1 MTMKKNIFKKTVN
14 LSIDNLLAVS
24 KEEFIEYLTDADDEV
39 GEIISYE
46 CVGDNSYGLV
56 SIEVEYK
63 MCQWMFE
70 DFLFCQWMFEDFL
83 TDKHNLDW
91 NEYGQLIVDETQN
104 VNNKGEI
111 K

>member
-1 MTMKKNIFKKTVN
+1 MEKNIFKKTVN

-70 DFLFCQWMFEDFL
+70 DFL

>member
-1 MTMKKNIFKKTVN
+1 MKKNIFKKTVN

-46 CVGDNSYGLV
+46 CVGDSSYGLV

-63 MCQWMFE
+63 MCQRMFE
-70 DFLFCQWMFEDFL
+70 DFLA
-83 TDKHNLDW
+83 DKHNLDW

-104 VNNKGEI
+104 VNKKG
-111 K
+111 

>member
-1 MTMKKNIFKKTVN
+1 MKLEKNIFEKTVN
-14 LSIDNLLAVS
+14 LSINNLLAVS

-46 CVGDNSYGLV
+46 CVGDNSHGLV
-56 SIEVEYK
+56 SIEVKYK

-70 DFLFCQWMFEDFL
+70 EFLA
-83 TDKHNLDW
+83 DKHNLDW

>member
-1 MTMKKNIFKKTVN
+1 MTMEKNIFKKTVN

-39 GEIISYE
+39 GEITSYE

-70 DFLFCQWMFEDFL
+70 DFLA
-83 TDKHNLDW
+83 DKHNLDW

-104 VNNKGEI
+104 VNNKR
-111 K
+111 KK